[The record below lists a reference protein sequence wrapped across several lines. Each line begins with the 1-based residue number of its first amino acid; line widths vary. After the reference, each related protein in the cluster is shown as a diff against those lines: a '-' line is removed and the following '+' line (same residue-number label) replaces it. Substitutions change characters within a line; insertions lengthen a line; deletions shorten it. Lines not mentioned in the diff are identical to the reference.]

1 MNFLCVYIR
10 EAHPA
15 DGSQSPKNVEEG
27 IIFNKP
33 RTADERAH
41 IAGACM
47 LRFNFSFPMV
57 LDELSDEVEAKYMAG
72 PVRLYVL
79 DADGRITWKSGL
91 GPHYL
96 NVDGYQAAVER
107 AVSA

>member
-1 MNFLCVYIR
+1 
-10 EAHPA
+10 
-15 DGSQSPKNVEEG
+15 
-27 IIFNKP
+27 
-33 RTADERAH
+33 
-41 IAGACM
+41 M

-57 LDELSDEVEAKYMAG
+57 LDEMSDEVDAKYMAG

-96 NVDGYQAAVER
+96 DAEGYLDAVER